1 MVVVSIILL
10 NLLWFASVLGAA
22 HLMLWPAAVAL
33 LLLLL
38 VTFVYVGFNKH
49 DYKLMVISLIGGML
63 IDGVLMSQGLV
74 VYQLKGHD
82 WAFIPPLWIL
92 FLWLGF
98 AVSIRTGM
106 QWLLN
111 NPVIGGLF
119 MLIGA
124 PMSYWS
130 AAKLNA
136 ISIPNLWQAMTFIG
150 VCWLLY
156 FILIVLLNPRK
167 ESGTNALA

>member
-1 MVVVSIILL
+1 MTLLSILLL

-22 HLMLWPAAVAL
+22 NLLLWPAAVAL

-38 VTFVYVGFNKH
+38 VTFIYVGFNKH
-49 DYKLMVISLIGGML
+49 DCKLIMFSLLCGTL

-74 VYQLKGHD
+74 IYQLKGHELS
-82 WAFIPPLWIL
+82 FIPPLWIM

-98 AVSIRTGM
+98 AASIRTGM

-111 NPVIGGLF
+111 YPVIGGLF

-124 PMSYWS
+124 PLSYLS
-130 AAKLNA
+130 AAKLGA
-136 ISIPNLWQAMTFIG
+136 VTLPNLMQAMTFIG

-156 FILIVLLNPRK
+156 FILIVLLSPRK